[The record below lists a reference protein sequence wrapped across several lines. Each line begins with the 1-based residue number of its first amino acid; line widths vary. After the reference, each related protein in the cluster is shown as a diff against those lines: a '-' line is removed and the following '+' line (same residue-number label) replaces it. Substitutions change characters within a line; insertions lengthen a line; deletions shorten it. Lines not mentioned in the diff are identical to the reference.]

1 VIDGDHQMGGVQMS
15 VLDDRNQVRQFG
27 DPQQGGGGWPDQM
40 FVDDDGGAGRDHRA
54 TAAADRG
61 MGAAD
66 GAVDGLDDGGVDGP
80 FLKVLANVA
89 QPGVELGG
97 RVLGVVGI
105 VEIDGDEGAFR
116 IHQWAKAFRAHG
128 SS

>member
-1 VIDGDHQMGGVQMS
+1 
-15 VLDDRNQVRQFG
+15 
-27 DPQQGGGGWPDQM
+27 
-40 FVDDDGGAGRDHRA
+40 
-54 TAAADRG
+54 
-61 MGAAD
+61 MGAAN

-116 IHQWAKAFRAHG
+116 VHQWAKAFRAHG